1 MGQGNTRHAR
11 KAFVT
16 GASQG
21 LGADIAAA
29 LARDGYDVA
38 VSGRSTATLNDTVR
52 AIESAGAR
60 ATTVALDLR
69 DQSSVEKA
77 MASVVGAFGHVDVLV
92 NNAAV
97 TLRRAVLD
105 MARDEWQEVI
115 NVNLTGT
122 LFMSQQMGRHLVA
135 TKRAGCIVS
144 LASTHGIVAYPERS
158 AYGVSKAGIAHMT
171 RALAIEWAAHGI
183 RVNAVAP
190 GTASSPTR
198 VAYYA
203 TNPGAG
209 QAMIDRVPLKRF
221 AQPEE
226 VSAAVVYLASPA
238 ASYITGHTLLL
249 DGGLTA
255 Y

>member
-1 MGQGNTRHAR
+1 MSQGNTRHAR

-21 LGADIAAA
+21 LGAEIAAA

-38 VSGRSTATLNDTVR
+38 VSGRRTATLLDTVR
-52 AIESAGAR
+52 AIEAAGAR

-69 DQSSVEKA
+69 DQSSVEQA

-97 TLRRAVLD
+97 TLRRTVLD

-135 TKRAGCIVS
+135 TQRAGCVVS
-144 LASTHGIVAYPERS
+144 LASTHGIVGFPERS
-158 AYGVSKAGIAHMT
+158 AYGVSKAGIVHMT
-171 RALAIEWAAHGI
+171 RALAIEWAVHGI

-198 VAYYA
+198 VAYFA
-203 TNPGAG
+203 ANPVAG

-221 AQPEE
+221 AQPDE

-238 ASYITGHTLLL
+238 ASYITGQTLLL